1 MLVFFF
7 FKILLFTNLFVEN
20 LVNFGTFMNV
30 TFNILKIIQDSTSK
44 VLRNDWQIL
53 KVLRCVTLLS
63 PFWGF
68 CVPYECACDD
78 FCNFHKISQD
88 SFFKGSAL
96 GNTWWSILRVL
107 HDVRKKKKKSRLHF
121 KGSAYLLFNTRFC
134 YFCVTLV
141 NFEGFAHRMH
151 AFWGPELL
159 VNLVWLYI
167 SSFGK
172 NTGAFGCGLALKKIG
187 RHFLS

>member
-1 MLVFFF
+1 MFDYRNNASITIKVNVLDFFF

-107 HDVRKKKKKSRLHF
+107 HDVRKKKKIKTPLQ
-121 KGSAYLLFNTRFC
+121 RFC
-134 YFCVTLV
+134 VSLV
-141 NFEGFAHRMH
+141 
-151 AFWGPELL
+151 
-159 VNLVWLYI
+159 
-167 SSFGK
+167 
-172 NTGAFGCGLALKKIG
+172 
-187 RHFLS
+187 